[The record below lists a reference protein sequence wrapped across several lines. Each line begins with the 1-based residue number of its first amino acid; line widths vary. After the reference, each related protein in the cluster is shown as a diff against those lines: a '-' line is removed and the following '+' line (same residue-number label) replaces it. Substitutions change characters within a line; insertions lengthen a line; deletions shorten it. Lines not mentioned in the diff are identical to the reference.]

1 MAELSL
7 KERLQPSLLD
17 RLTDNEPASKVESS
31 AQRVLSLNRLRRSVL
46 RDLAWLL
53 NTGNPATTEDL
64 TEYPQ
69 VENSV
74 LNYGVSDLAGATV
87 TGRNIPAME
96 REVRQAIVNFE
107 PRILEKSLKVRID
120 SDDEKMSI
128 KSVTFKIEGQ
138 LWAQPLPI
146 ALYLSTDLDLD
157 TGGISVSESSN

>member
-1 MAELSL
+1 
-7 KERLQPSLLD
+7 
-17 RLTDNEPASKVESS
+17 
-31 AQRVLSLNRLRRSVL
+31 
-46 RDLAWLL
+46 
-53 NTGNPATTEDL
+53 
-64 TEYPQ
+64 
-69 VENSV
+69 
-74 LNYGVSDLAGATV
+74 
-87 TGRNIPAME
+87 ME

>member
-7 KERLQPSLLD
+7 EERLQPSLLD
-17 RLTDNEPASKVESS
+17 RLTDNEPESKVESR

-53 NTGNPATTEDL
+53 NSGNLATTDDL
-64 TEYPQ
+64 SEFPQ
-69 VENSV
+69 VQNSV
-74 LNYGVSDLAGATV
+74 INYGVSDLAGVTV
-87 TGRNIPAME
+87 TGKNIPAME
-96 REVRQAIVNFE
+96 REIRQAIINFE
-107 PRILEKSLKVRID
+107 PRILAKSLKVRIETD
-120 SDDEKMSI
+120 KEKMSI

-157 TGGISVSESSN
+157 TGGVSVSESSS